1 METSL
6 LVGLMRRADVV
17 VVPSTYEGF
26 GLPALEAMVCGA
38 PVVAARRGALP
49 EVCGEAALLVEP
61 DGRSIAEGLEQV
73 LDDEGLAGE
82 LPAEAR
88 RPALPAPAELAAQEH
103 LDVYATVVA

>member
-1 METSL
+1 
-6 LVGLMRRADVV
+6 
-17 VVPSTYEGF
+17 
-26 GLPALEAMVCGA
+26 MVCGA

-61 DGRSIAEGLEQV
+61 DGRSIAEGIEQV

-82 LPAEAR
+82 LRRRGQSRAAR
-88 RPALPAPAELAAQEH
+88 FRWELAAQEH